1 MRILR
6 DYILREMFPPLALSL
21 VIITFA
27 FLVGNLVKLA
37 DFVINKGVEL
47 IYVGE
52 IFLFLIP
59 NILSLAIPM
68 CILTATLLAYGR
80 LSSDNEI
87 AAMRTTGINFYKIAM
102 PAITLGLIF
111 SLLSVP
117 FNDKIVPG
125 AHYKTR
131 MLIKELGLRRPAAY
145 LEAGTFIR
153 GFKDYIL
160 FIYEIKYVKDRAI
173 FSNIRIYQ
181 PQKTAPTRTI
191 VAKGGELISLPDK
204 NAIKLKLTD
213 GTIEEPN
220 PTNPKNLYKLNFR
233 TYYLTLFLDDS
244 TMQESGKKTKEMDFA
259 EIRQN
264 IRELQKSGV
273 DATPLKR
280 RLHKRIAESFAS
292 FAFVL
297 IGVPLAITTRRSEK
311 SIGFGIS
318 LAIIV
323 IYWLL
328 SALGTVFATKNIMPI
343 WLAMWFGNIVLIII
357 GSILMY
363 LTARK

>member
-1 MRILR
+1 MKILR
-6 DYILREMFPPLALSL
+6 DYILREMFPPLLLSMF
-21 VIITFA
+21 IITFA

-59 NILSLAIPM
+59 NLLSFTIPM
-68 CILTATLLAYGR
+68 GLLTATLLAFGR

-87 AAMRTTGINFYKIAM
+87 EAMRATGINLYKIAL

-117 FNDKIVPG
+117 LNDKIVPRT
-125 AHYKTR
+125 HYKTR
-131 MLIKELGLRRPAAY
+131 MLIKELGMRKPATY

-160 FIYEIKYVKDRAI
+160 FIYEIKYAKDKTI
-173 FSNIRIYQ
+173 FTNIRIYQ
-181 PQKTAPTRTI
+181 PQKDAPTRTI
-191 VAKGGELISLPDK
+191 VARGGELIPLPDK

-220 PTNPKNLYKLNFR
+220 PTNPKNLYKLNFK
-233 TYYLTLFLDDS
+233 TYYLTMFIDDT
-244 TMQESGKKTKEMDFA
+244 TMQESGKKTKEMTFDELKDNIA
-259 EIRQN
+259 E
-264 IRELQKSGV
+264 LKKSGI
-273 DATPLKR
+273 DPTPLQR
-280 RLHKRIAESFAS
+280 RLHKRIAECFAS

-297 IGVPLAITTRRSEK
+297 IGIPLAINTRRSEK

-318 LAIIV
+318 LALIV

-328 SALGTVFATKNIMPI
+328 SALGTVFVTKDILPI
-343 WLAMWFGNIVLIII
+343 WLAMWFGNIVLIVI
-357 GSILMY
+357 GAIMMY
-363 LTARK
+363 ITVRR

>member
-1 MRILR
+1 
-6 DYILREMFPPLALSL
+6 MFPPLVLALIFIS
-21 VIITFA
+21 FA
-27 FLVGNLVKLA
+27 ILLGNLVKLA

-52 IFLFLIP
+52 IFFFLIP

-68 CILTATLLAYGR
+68 GILTATLLAYGR

-87 AAMRTTGINFYKIAM
+87 LAMRATGINLYKIAM

-117 FNDKIVPG
+117 FNDKIVPK

-131 MLIKELGLRRPAAY
+131 MLIKELGMRRPAAY

-181 PQKTAPTRTI
+181 PQKDAPTRTI
-191 VAKGGELISLPDK
+191 VAKGGELIPLPEK

-233 TYYLTLFLDDS
+233 TYYLTMFIDDS
-244 TMQESGKKTKEMDFA
+244 TMQESGKKTKEMTFD
-259 EIRQN
+259 EIKAN
-264 IRELQKSGV
+264 IRDLEKSGV

-292 FAFVL
+292 FAYVL
-297 IGVPLAITTRRSEK
+297 IGIPLAITTRRSEK

-318 LAIIV
+318 LALIV

-328 SALGTVFATKNIMPI
+328 AALGTVFATKNIMPI
-343 WLAMWFGNIVLIII
+343 WLAMWFGNIVLITI
-357 GSILMY
+357 GSIMMY
-363 LTARK
+363 ITARK

>member
-6 DYILREMFPPLALSL
+6 DYILREMFPPLTLSL
-21 VIITFA
+21 VIITMA
-27 FLVGNLVKLA
+27 FLIGNLVKLA

-47 IYVGE
+47 VYVGK
-52 IFLFLIP
+52 IFFFLMP

-68 CILTATLLAYGR
+68 GILTATLIAYGR

-87 AAMRTTGINFYKIAM
+87 LAMRATGINLYKIAI

-111 SLLSVP
+111 SLLAVP
-117 FNDKIVPG
+117 FNDKIVPK

-181 PQKTAPTRTI
+181 PQKDAPTRTI
-191 VAKGGELISLPDK
+191 VAKGGELIPLPEK

-220 PTNPKNLYKLNFR
+220 PTNPKNLYKLNFKE
-233 TYYLTLFLDDS
+233 YYLTLFLDDS
-244 TMQESGKKTKEMDFA
+244 TMQESGKKTKEMTFD
-259 EIRQN
+259 EIRAN
-264 IRELQKSGV
+264 ISELKKSGV
-273 DATPLKR
+273 DAAPLKR

-292 FAFVL
+292 FAYVL
-297 IGVPLAITTRRSEK
+297 IGIPLAITTRRSEK

-318 LAIIV
+318 LALIV

-328 SALGTVFATKNIMPI
+328 AALGTVFANNNILPI
-343 WLAMWFGNIVLIII
+343 WLAMWFGNITLIII
-357 GSILMY
+357 GSVMMY
-363 LTARK
+363 MTARK